1 MIFSRA
7 SLFSFAF
14 LFLISACAYKG
25 PYREDAAHPI
35 HTITIA
41 RNVPMPDRMMFR
53 GLSETLTYTAGAAA
67 GGGAGAGLATSS
79 WRRKRVNDYGLP
91 ESLRSEFRTAI
102 QKSGK
107 FVVKDQGPA
116 DAELRLYVGGYGF
129 ESRHPWQRE
138 VHPVLG
144 MHGEIVRSD
153 GKIAWT
159 FYKNIIHLTGG
170 TPAVLP
176 EQIKENPQ
184 VGADALRAAARICAE
199 ATAKELS
206 K

>member
-1 MIFSRA
+1 MFLFRSLQFLVV
-7 SLFSFAF
+7 SSFLFS
-14 LFLISACAYKG
+14 SCAYKG

-35 HTITIA
+35 RTITIA
-41 RNVPMPDRMMFR
+41 RNVTMPEHMVFR

-79 WRRKRVNDYGLP
+79 FRGKRVNDFGLP
-91 ESLRSEFRTAI
+91 ESLRSEFRAAI
-102 QKSGK
+102 QKSGR

-116 DAELRLYVGGYGF
+116 DAELRLHVGGYGF
-129 ESRHPWQRE
+129 ESKHPWQRE

-144 MHGEIVRSD
+144 MHGELVRSD

-159 FYKNIIHLTGG
+159 FYQGVIHLTGG

-184 VGADALRAAARICAE
+184 VGVDALRAAARMCAE
-199 ATAKELS
+199 KTAKDL
-206 K
+206 